1 MINSVTIIGSGNV
14 ATHLAKAIYNVG
26 VEIKCIYSPT
36 LAHCQLLASD
46 VNAVA
51 TDNIHAINL
60 DVDLVIISI
69 KDDAIKEIVE
79 SLKNCNAIIVHTSG
93 GVNIDVFN
101 GISDKCGVLYPL
113 QTFSKNRDLDFTKV
127 PLFIEAKD
135 NEVFAEIE
143 LFAKRLSN
151 SVIEA
156 DSNRRKIMHVAAVF
170 ACNFVNH
177 CYDISS
183 RILEKEGL
191 SFSTLLPLIEET
203 TKKIYEIPPHDA
215 QTGPARRGDS
225 AVMNAHLEQIK
236 SPHLQD
242 IYKLLSK
249 SITDSYNKQ
258 I

>member
-14 ATHLAKAIYNVG
+14 ATHFAKAIFNIG
-26 VEIKCIYSPT
+26 VDIKSIYSPT
-36 LAHCQLLASD
+36 LVNCQLLASE

-51 TDNIHAINL
+51 TDDIRAINL
-60 DVDLVIISI
+60 DVDLVVISI
-69 KDDAIKEIVE
+69 KDNAIKEFVE
-79 SLKNCNAIIVHTSG
+79 NLKNCNAIIVHTSG
-93 GVNIDVFN
+93 GVNINVFN
-101 GISDKCGVLYPL
+101 GISDRCGVLYPL

-135 NEVFAEIE
+135 KEAFTEIE
-143 LFAKRLSN
+143 SFAKRLSN
-151 SVIEA
+151 IVIEA
-156 DSNRRKIMHVAAVF
+156 DSNRRKVMHVAAVF

-183 RILEKEGL
+183 QILAEEGL
-191 SFSTLLPLIEET
+191 PFSTLLPLIEET

-225 AVMNAHLEQIK
+225 VVMNAHLEQIK
-236 SPHLQD
+236 SPHLQE

-249 SITDSYNKQ
+249 SITDSYSK
-258 I
+258 

>member
-14 ATHLAKAIYNVG
+14 ATHFAKAIFNIG
-26 VEIKCIYSPT
+26 VDIKSIYSPT
-36 LAHCQLLASD
+36 LVNCQLLASE

-51 TDNIHAINL
+51 TDDIRAINL
-60 DVDLVIISI
+60 DVDLVLISI
-69 KDDAIKEIVE
+69 KDNAIKEFVE
-79 SLKNCNAIIVHTSG
+79 NLKNCNAIIVHTSG
-93 GVNIDVFN
+93 GVNINVFN
-101 GISDKCGVLYPL
+101 GISDRCGVLYPL

-135 NEVFAEIE
+135 KETFTEIE
-143 LFAKRLSN
+143 SFAKRLSN
-151 SVIEA
+151 IVIEA
-156 DSNRRKIMHVAAVF
+156 DSNRRKVMHVAAVF

-183 RILEKEGL
+183 QILAEEGL
-191 SFSTLLPLIEET
+191 PFSTLVPLIEET

-225 AVMNAHLEQIK
+225 VVMNAHIEQIK
-236 SPHLQD
+236 SPHLQE

-249 SITDSYNKQ
+249 SITDSYSK
-258 I
+258 